1 MNNLYS
7 LTAILLLSA
16 CSTLNDSLKLGA
28 TMGAVTGAAATYA
41 AHSSTGATP
50 KMEDVAVG
58 AGAGLAIGLLTSYIV
73 HKQVDEDRQ
82 TNQSDQIQMH
92 FGDLPP
98 SPFIMPPPTKKKGAR

>member
-1 MNNLYS
+1 MKNLLS

-41 AHSSTGATP
+41 AQSSTGAT

-98 SPFIMPPPTKKKGAR
+98 SPFIMPPPSKKKGAR